1 MLGPEVSC
9 RFEIKVAETWA
20 ERTYPALR
28 VFSTGNLMEVQIRD
42 DVRIFVTAD
51 CTSGCLVELYR
62 YQSNGKGRPL
72 TAIGEPVARS
82 AGDYPAMAAAI
93 KELMGLA

>member
-1 MLGPEVSC
+1 MLEPEVSC
-9 RFEIKVAETWA
+9 RFDIKVVEEWV

-28 VFSTGNLMEVQIRD
+28 IFSVGRLLEIQIRD

-51 CTSGCLVELYR
+51 CASGCLVELYR
-62 YQSNGKGRPL
+62 YRSNGKGRQL

-93 KELMGLA
+93 KELRALA